1 MTFKEL
7 FPEKLIF
14 IWRFELFFV
23 PLHPQM
29 TKTMINRF
37 LQSQLESVLGT
48 HKALIL
54 MGARQ
59 VGKSTLLQLLLE
71 DSKDVL
77 WLNGDNQDVQTLFSA
92 ISAERIRSL
101 MGDKRI
107 LVVDEAQRIPN
118 VGLQLKIII
127 DQLPDVQVIATGS
140 SSFELASKVN
150 ESLTG
155 RKREF
160 KLFPLTFGEMVKHTS
175 LLEELRLIPHRLVYG
190 YYPEVVATPGQESII
205 LKELA
210 DSYLYRD
217 ILTLDKVAKSDK
229 LVLLLKALAMQIGSQ
244 VSYNELSGLVGID
257 AKTIE
262 RYITILEQS
271 YIIFRLGSFSRN
283 LRNELKFSKKIYFWD
298 MGIRNA
304 IIGNFSLAETRSDIG
319 AVWENFAIAER
330 MKRNGYTHP
339 FTQPY
344 FWRTKQQT
352 EIDYIEEAEGGL
364 QAFEFKWN
372 AYKSPRCPLAFSK
385 AYPEAIFHV
394 VTPSNIDEFLRL

>member
-1 MTFKEL
+1 M
-7 FPEKLIF
+7 IGA
-14 IWRFELFFV
+14 
-23 PLHPQM
+23 
-29 TKTMINRF
+29 MINRF
-37 LQSQLESVLGT
+37 LLPQLESLLGSR
-48 HKALIL
+48 KAIIL

-59 VGKSTLLQLLLE
+59 VGKSTLLQLLLGQRQ
-71 DSKDVL
+71 DVL
-77 WLNGDNQDVQTLFSA
+77 WLNGDNNDVQALFTA
-92 ISAERIRSL
+92 ISAERIHSL
-101 MGDKRI
+101 MGTKRI
-107 LVVDEAQRIPN
+107 LVIDEAQRISN
-118 VGLQLKIII
+118 IGVQLKIII
-127 DQLPDVQVIATGS
+127 DQLPNIQVIATGS

-150 ESLTG
+150 EPLTG

-160 KLFPLTFGEMVKHTS
+160 KLFPLAFSEMVEHSS
-175 LLEELRLIPHRLVYG
+175 LIEELRLVPHRLVYG
-190 YYPEVVATPGQESII
+190 YYPEVVENPGQEAAI
-205 LKELA
+205 LKELT

-304 IIGNFSLAETRSDIG
+304 IIGNFSLVETRSDIG
-319 AVWENFAIAER
+319 AMWENFAIAER
-330 MKRNGYTHP
+330 MKQINYRHP
-339 FTQPY
+339 FAQSY

-352 EIDYIEEAEGGL
+352 EIDYIEEQDGSL

-372 AYKSPRCPLAFSK
+372 EHKSPRCPLAFSK
-385 AYPEAIFHV
+385 AYPDASFSV
-394 VTPSNIDEFLRL
+394 VTPFNIDDYLRL

>member
-1 MTFKEL
+1 MDISNIFCTFALANDKS
-7 FPEKLIF
+7 
-14 IWRFELFFV
+14 
-23 PLHPQM
+23 
-29 TKTMINRF
+29 MINRY
-37 LQSQLESVLGT
+37 LLPQLESLLSS
-48 HKALIL
+48 HKAVIL

-59 VGKSTLLQLLLE
+59 VGKSTLLQLLLKGR
-71 DSKDVL
+71 KDVL
-77 WLNGDNQDVQTLFSA
+77 WLNGDNQDIQSLFTTV
-92 ISAERIRSL
+92 SAERIRTL
-101 MGDKRI
+101 MGDKHI
-107 LVVDEAQRIPN
+107 LVLDEAQRIPN
-118 VGLQLKIII
+118 VGVQLKIII

-150 ESLTG
+150 EPLTG

-160 KLFPLTFGEMVKHTS
+160 KLFPLSFSELSEHTS

-190 YYPEVVATPGQESII
+190 YYPEVVTSPGQEAVI
-205 LKELA
+205 LKELT

-304 IIGNFSLAETRSDIG
+304 VIGNFSLAENRVDIG
-319 AVWENFAIAER
+319 AMWENFAIAER
-330 MKRNGYTHP
+330 MKQISYRHP
-339 FTQPY
+339 FAQSY

-352 EIDYIEEAEGGL
+352 EIDYLEESDGIL

-372 AYKSPRCPLAFSK
+372 THKKNRCPLVFAN
-385 AYPEAIFHV
+385 AYPEATFRII
-394 VTPSNIDEFLRL
+394 TPANIDDFLRL

>member
-1 MTFKEL
+1 
-7 FPEKLIF
+7 
-14 IWRFELFFV
+14 
-23 PLHPQM
+23 
-29 TKTMINRF
+29 MINRF
-37 LQSQLESVLGT
+37 LQPQLESLLGSR
-48 HKALIL
+48 KAIIL

-59 VGKSTLLQLLLE
+59 VGKSTLLQLLLGQRQ
-71 DSKDVL
+71 DVL
-77 WLNGDNQDVQTLFSA
+77 WLNGDNNDVQALFTA
-92 ISAERIRSL
+92 ISAERIHSL
-101 MGDKRI
+101 MGTKRI
-107 LVVDEAQRIPN
+107 LVLDEAQRISN
-118 VGLQLKIII
+118 IGVQLKIII
-127 DQLPDVQVIATGS
+127 DQLPNIQVIATGS

-150 ESLTG
+150 EPLTG

-160 KLFPLTFGEMVKHTS
+160 KLFPLAFSEMVEHSS
-175 LLEELRLIPHRLVYG
+175 LIEELRLVPHRLVYG
-190 YYPEVVATPGQESII
+190 YYPEVVENPGQEAAI
-205 LKELA
+205 LKELT

-304 IIGNFSLAETRSDIG
+304 IIGNFSLVETRSDIG
-319 AVWENFAIAER
+319 AMWENFAIAER
-330 MKRNGYTHP
+330 MKQINYRHP
-339 FTQPY
+339 FAQSY

-352 EIDYIEEAEGGL
+352 EIDYIEEQDGSL

-372 AYKSPRCPLAFSK
+372 EHKSPRCPLAFSK
-385 AYPEAIFHV
+385 AYPDASFSV
-394 VTPSNIDEFLRL
+394 VTPFNIDDYLRL

>member
-1 MTFKEL
+1 
-7 FPEKLIF
+7 
-14 IWRFELFFV
+14 
-23 PLHPQM
+23 
-29 TKTMINRF
+29 MINRF
-37 LQSQLESVLGT
+37 LLPQLESLLGSR
-48 HKALIL
+48 KAIIL

-59 VGKSTLLQLLLE
+59 VGKSTLLQLLLGQRQ
-71 DSKDVL
+71 DVL
-77 WLNGDNQDVQTLFSA
+77 WLNGDNNDVQALFTA
-92 ISAERIRSL
+92 ISAERIHSL
-101 MGDKRI
+101 MGTKRI
-107 LVVDEAQRIPN
+107 LVIDEAQRISN
-118 VGLQLKIII
+118 IGVQLKIII
-127 DQLPDVQVIATGS
+127 DQLPNIQVIATGS

-150 ESLTG
+150 EPLTG

-160 KLFPLTFGEMVKHTS
+160 KLFPLAFSEMVEHSS
-175 LLEELRLIPHRLVYG
+175 LIEELRLVPHRLVYG
-190 YYPEVVATPGQESII
+190 YYPEVVENPGQEAAI
-205 LKELA
+205 LKELT

-304 IIGNFSLAETRSDIG
+304 IIGNFSLVETRSDIG
-319 AVWENFAIAER
+319 AMWENFAIAER
-330 MKRNGYTHP
+330 MKQINYRHP
-339 FTQPY
+339 FAQSY

-352 EIDYIEEAEGGL
+352 EIDYIEEQDGSL

-372 AYKSPRCPLAFSK
+372 EHKSPRCPLAFSK
-385 AYPEAIFHV
+385 AYPDASFSV
-394 VTPSNIDEFLRL
+394 VTPFNIDDYLRL

>member
-1 MTFKEL
+1 
-7 FPEKLIF
+7 
-14 IWRFELFFV
+14 
-23 PLHPQM
+23 
-29 TKTMINRF
+29 MINRF
-37 LQSQLESVLGT
+37 LQPQLESLLGSR
-48 HKALIL
+48 KAIIL

-59 VGKSTLLQLLLE
+59 VGKSTLLQLLLGQRQ
-71 DSKDVL
+71 DVL
-77 WLNGDNQDVQTLFSA
+77 WLNGDNNDVQTLFTA
-92 ISAERIRSL
+92 ISAERIHSL
-101 MGDKRI
+101 MGTKRI
-107 LVVDEAQRIPN
+107 LVIDEAQRIPN
-118 VGLQLKIII
+118 IGVQLKIII
-127 DQLPDVQVIATGS
+127 DQLPEVQVIATGS

-150 ESLTG
+150 EPLTG

-160 KLFPLTFGEMVKHTS
+160 KLFPLTFNEMVEHSS
-175 LLEELRLIPHRLVYG
+175 LIEELRLIPHRLVYG
-190 YYPEVVATPGQESII
+190 YYPEVVANPGQEANI
-205 LKELA
+205 LKELT

-262 RYITILEQS
+262 RYITVLEQS

-304 IIGNFSLAETRSDIG
+304 IIGNFSLVETRSDIG
-319 AVWENFAIAER
+319 AMWENFAIAER
-330 MKRNGYTHP
+330 MKQINYRHP
-339 FTQPY
+339 FAQSY

-352 EIDYIEEAEGGL
+352 EIDYIEEQDGSL

-372 AYKSPRCPLAFSK
+372 EHKSSRCPLSFSK
-385 AYPEAIFHV
+385 AYPDASFCVI
-394 VTPSNIDEFLRL
+394 TPSNIDDYLRL

>member
-1 MTFKEL
+1 M
-7 FPEKLIF
+7 IDA
-14 IWRFELFFV
+14 
-23 PLHPQM
+23 
-29 TKTMINRF
+29 MINRF
-37 LQSQLESVLGT
+37 LLPQLESLLGS
-48 HKALIL
+48 HKAIIL

-59 VGKSTLLQLLLE
+59 VGKSTLLQLLLGQRQ
-71 DSKDVL
+71 DVL
-77 WLNGDNQDVQTLFSA
+77 WLNGDNNDVQALFTA
-92 ISAERIRSL
+92 ISAERIHSL
-101 MGDKRI
+101 MGTKRI
-107 LVVDEAQRIPN
+107 LVIDEAQRISN
-118 VGLQLKIII
+118 IGVQLKIII
-127 DQLPDVQVIATGS
+127 DQLPNIQVIATGS

-150 ESLTG
+150 EPLTG

-160 KLFPLTFGEMVKHTS
+160 KLFPLAFSEMVEHSS
-175 LLEELRLIPHRLVYG
+175 LIEELRLVPHRLVYG
-190 YYPEVVATPGQESII
+190 YYPEVVENPGQEAAI
-205 LKELA
+205 LKELT

-304 IIGNFSLAETRSDIG
+304 IIGNFSLVETRSDIG
-319 AVWENFAIAER
+319 AMWENFAIAER
-330 MKRNGYTHP
+330 MKQINYRHP
-339 FTQPY
+339 FAQSY

-352 EIDYIEEAEGGL
+352 EIDYIEEQDGSL

-372 AYKSPRCPLAFSK
+372 EHKSPRCPAAFST
-385 AYPEAIFHV
+385 AYPNATFSV
-394 VTPSNIDEFLRL
+394 VTPSNIDDFLRL

>member
-1 MTFKEL
+1 
-7 FPEKLIF
+7 
-14 IWRFELFFV
+14 
-23 PLHPQM
+23 
-29 TKTMINRF
+29 MINRF
-37 LQSQLESVLGT
+37 LQPQLESLLGSR
-48 HKALIL
+48 KAIIL

-59 VGKSTLLQLLLE
+59 VGKSTLLQLLLGQRQ
-71 DSKDVL
+71 DVL
-77 WLNGDNQDVQTLFSA
+77 WLNGDNNDVQALFTA
-92 ISAERIRSL
+92 ISAERIHSL
-101 MGDKRI
+101 MGTKRI
-107 LVVDEAQRIPN
+107 LVLDEAQRISN
-118 VGLQLKIII
+118 IGVQLKIII

-150 ESLTG
+150 EPLTG

-160 KLFPLTFGEMVKHTS
+160 KLFPLAFSEMVEHSS
-175 LLEELRLIPHRLVYG
+175 LIEELRLVPHRLVYG
-190 YYPEVVATPGQESII
+190 YYPEVVENPGQEAAI
-205 LKELA
+205 LKELT

-304 IIGNFSLAETRSDIG
+304 IIGNFSLVETRSDIG
-319 AVWENFAIAER
+319 AMWENFAIAER
-330 MKRNGYTHP
+330 MKQINYRHP
-339 FTQPY
+339 FAQSY

-352 EIDYIEEAEGGL
+352 EIDYIEEQDGSL

-372 AYKSPRCPLAFSK
+372 EHKSPRCPLAFSK
-385 AYPEAIFHV
+385 AYPDASFSVI
-394 VTPSNIDEFLRL
+394 TPFNIDDYLRL

>member
-1 MTFKEL
+1 
-7 FPEKLIF
+7 
-14 IWRFELFFV
+14 
-23 PLHPQM
+23 
-29 TKTMINRF
+29 MINRF
-37 LQSQLESVLGT
+37 LLPQLESLLGSR
-48 HKALIL
+48 KAIIL

-59 VGKSTLLQLLLE
+59 VGKSTLLQLLLGQRQ
-71 DSKDVL
+71 DVL
-77 WLNGDNQDVQTLFSA
+77 WLNGDNNDVQALFMA
-92 ISAERIRSL
+92 ISAERIHSL
-101 MGDKRI
+101 MGTKRI
-107 LVVDEAQRIPN
+107 LVIDEAQRISN
-118 VGLQLKIII
+118 IGVQLKIII
-127 DQLPDVQVIATGS
+127 DQLPNIQVIATGS

-150 ESLTG
+150 EPLTG

-160 KLFPLTFGEMVKHTS
+160 KLFPLAFSEMVEHSS
-175 LLEELRLIPHRLVYG
+175 LIEELRLVPHRLVYG
-190 YYPEVVATPGQESII
+190 YYPEVVENPGQEAAI
-205 LKELA
+205 LKELT

-304 IIGNFSLAETRSDIG
+304 IIGNFSLVETRSDIG
-319 AVWENFAIAER
+319 AMWENFAIAER
-330 MKRNGYTHP
+330 MKQINYRHP
-339 FTQPY
+339 FAQSY

-352 EIDYIEEAEGGL
+352 EIDYIEEQDGSL

-372 AYKSPRCPLAFSK
+372 EHKSPRCPAAFST
-385 AYPEAIFHV
+385 AYPNATFSV
-394 VTPSNIDEFLRL
+394 VTPSNIDDFLRL